1 MAKVELGMDFNSAQ
15 GAVDEERKQVPTGT
29 YRGRCFK
36 CELTQTGPKS
46 KSPGRPMLVFH
57 MELVNAGE
65 FDGKEFRYWAVL
77 PHGDTQTGL
86 GNLIAAT
93 NALGKPWEGS
103 SIDTDDY
110 LSKEAEIN
118 LVNEPTENGSFTS
131 IKSLK

>member
-1 MAKVELGMDFNSAQ
+1 MAKIELGMDFNTADN
-15 GAVDEERKQVPTGT
+15 AVKEERKSVPTGT
-29 YRGRCFK
+29 YRSRCFK

-77 PHGDTQTGL
+77 PHGDVQTGL

-93 NALGKPWEGS
+93 TALGKPWEGS

-110 LSKEAEIN
+110 LMKEAEIN
-118 LVNEPTENGSFTS
+118 LMEEPSPNGTFTA
-131 IKSLK
+131 IKSFK